1 VGLAN
6 PAYLQNSI
14 PVKGEAQGVVV
25 CPGPN
30 MAYFDKEVSLH
41 SMARHIYGNESVL
54 AKGYRP
60 NMFIKELQLY
70 ADYFTGEVNKESC
83 MTTAQAKKWNTFKN
97 NLLEGI
103 AYYQNLFGQTNDFDG
118 DKKDI
123 AEKLDY
129 YKTIVMRTEVAPCTN
144 TMVNLPAFAV

>member
-1 VGLAN
+1 M
-6 PAYLQNSI
+6 
-14 PVKGEAQGVVV
+14 VV

-41 SMARHIYGNESVL
+41 SMVRHIYGNESVL

-103 AYYQNLFGQTNDFDG
+103 KYYQNLFGQINYFDG
-118 DKKDI
+118 DKKNI
-123 AEKLDY
+123 VEKLDY
-129 YKTIVMRTEVAPCTN
+129 YKIIIMRTEVVPCTN
-144 TMVNLPAFAV
+144 SVVNLPVFAV